1 MLNGK
6 YADLESSAW
15 IWIFI
20 QLLPGLGL
28 LLSATLLHSNRGKA
42 ILRGAFWAITGLTTL
57 FLLFVLTSLAGISSG
72 SAGQSLSK
80 GFAGSYRYLLPMQ
93 GFVLTVFAVLFFKKE
108 SLFVPDEKALVGLA
122 QDLLAKAKVA
132 GAIDRQR
139 VIDLFVAADMPA
151 MLDLLEMKIR
161 AKQSAQHRLNE
172 VLLLKNSIAH
182 LRRHADYG
190 ITDDRET
197 RREHNRICLAALEL
211 TEEV

>member
-1 MLNGK
+1 MLLLTDVRKKLLALWLIFSSMLLLFFLLQVLNGK

-108 SLFVPDEKALVGLA
+108 SLFVPDEKAGRPLLR
-122 QDLLAKAKVA
+122 LLAKANSL
-132 GAIDRQR
+132 DRQR
-139 VIDLFVAADMPA
+139 VNDLFVAQNPA
-151 MLDLLEMKIR
+151 LDLWKENPCKTKR
-161 AKQSAQHRLNE
+161 ST
-172 VLLLKNSIAH
+172 SP
-182 LRRHADYG
+182 
-190 ITDDRET
+190 
-197 RREHNRICLAALEL
+197 
-211 TEEV
+211 